1 MGYTDVAGN
10 GLEGGKTPR
19 RNTEGG
25 GTVLLTVVE
34 SEYAPSLLLRC
45 AAATEDGDASLRGV
59 LNPAARGLP
68 RVLPT
73 LRTEQSLGM
82 EKPED
87 REIGSSGRKASWRT
101 RTARKGTKCNVSQI
115 FVLKDGRKRCE
126 DVQRDACGSPLKGRE
141 KLCPE
146 IPGCSSR

>member
-101 RTARKGTKCNVSQI
+101 RTLGTK
-115 FVLKDGRKRCE
+115 GHE
-126 DVQRDACGSPLKGRE
+126 VQRFADFRSQGWKEKVRGRAT
-141 KLCPE
+141 
-146 IPGCSSR
+146 

>member
-1 MGYTDVAGN
+1 MGNTDVAGN

-34 SEYAPSLLLRC
+34 REYAPSRLLRC
-45 AAATEDGDASLRGV
+45 AAATEDGDASLRDV

-68 RVLPT
+68 KVLPT

-82 EKPED
+82 EKPVKTEKL
-87 REIGSSGRKASWRT
+87 GAAGGRRRGGRGLSPRQ
-101 RTARKGTKCNVSQI
+101 GTKCSV
-115 FVLKDGRKRCE
+115 
-126 DVQRDACGSPLKGRE
+126 
-141 KLCPE
+141 
-146 IPGCSSR
+146 